1 MVARCFQLWRKYW
14 AWQEEVEG
22 QVVGALEAEGEFLVA
37 VVEVVR
43 MEALEAVAVRL
54 EDSEVGVVI
63 EAEVVRARGKKEEA
77 DMMVGLVE
85 TEESQEVGC

>member
-1 MVARCFQLWRKYW
+1 
-14 AWQEEVEG
+14 
-22 QVVGALEAEGEFLVA
+22 VVGALEAEGEFLVA